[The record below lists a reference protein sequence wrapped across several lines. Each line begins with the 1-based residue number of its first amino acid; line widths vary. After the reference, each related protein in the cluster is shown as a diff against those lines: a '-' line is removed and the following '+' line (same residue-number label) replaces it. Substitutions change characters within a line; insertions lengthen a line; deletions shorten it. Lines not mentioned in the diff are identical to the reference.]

1 MKPTKPKS
9 ESPSEQPP
17 PALHVKK
24 VLVPIDFSGPS
35 KKAFK
40 YALGF
45 AQQFGS
51 EIILTHVLEPQTA
64 RGENERLTPE
74 VALFAQ
80 DEVAM
85 AEKNLQALAS
95 SAPVSGNLY
104 ITSALRRGVATH
116 EILEVAKE
124 FDVDLIITATH
135 GLTGWKHFGM
145 GSTADRVARAAPC
158 PVLIVREREREF
170 I

>member
-1 MKPTKPKS
+1 MKTTKPKS
-9 ESPSEQPP
+9 ESASEQPP
-17 PALHVKK
+17 QALHVKK

-51 EIILTHVLEPQTA
+51 EIILTHVLEPHA
-64 RGENERLTPE
+64 ASGKSERFAPE
-74 VALFAQ
+74 VAPSAQ
-80 DEVAM
+80 DEWAM

-145 GSTADRVARAAPC
+145 GSIADRVARGAPC
-158 PVLIVREREREF
+158 PVLVVREKEREF

>member
-9 ESPSEQPP
+9 ENPLEEPP
-17 PALHVKK
+17 QALHVKK

-51 EIILTHVLEPQTA
+51 EIILTHVLEPHVA
-64 RGENERLTPE
+64 SGKSERFAPE
-74 VALFAQ
+74 IAPSAQ
-80 DEVAM
+80 DEWAM

-124 FDVDLIITATH
+124 FDVDLIITSTH

-145 GSTADRVARAAPC
+145 GSTADRIARAAPC
-158 PVLIVREREREF
+158 PVLVVREKEREF